1 VSSTWD
7 YSGRAATY
15 DQRADYS
22 ETALTEVLGLMEC
35 TSSQPVADIGAGT
48 GKLTIQLTNR
58 GFNVHSVEPNEEMRH
73 YGMRNLLGH
82 SVRWYT
88 GTGEST
94 TLPSKTFQS
103 VFFGSSFNVVQ
114 QDLALS
120 EADRILIPGGWFACM
135 WNHRDLTD
143 ALQQGIEQIIL
154 AAIPDY
160 DYGSRRTDPTN
171 VIEASGF
178 FGPVEHHWDSFVVPM
193 SRERIIDAWRS
204 HATLQRQA
212 ASEFQ
217 SILVEIEEFLQASRA
232 EEFIVPYTTRIW
244 IAQKHPR

>member
-1 VSSTWD
+1 
-7 YSGRAATY
+7 
-15 DQRADYS
+15 
-22 ETALTEVLGLMEC
+22 
-35 TSSQPVADIGAGT
+35 
-48 GKLTIQLTNR
+48 
-58 GFNVHSVEPNEEMRH
+58 
-73 YGMRNLLGH
+73 
-82 SVRWYT
+82 
-88 GTGEST
+88 
-94 TLPSKTFQS
+94 
-103 VFFGSSFNVVQ
+103 
-114 QDLALS
+114 
-120 EADRILIPGGWFACM
+120 M

-232 EEFIVPYTTRIW
+232 EEFVVPYTTRIW